1 MCVLSHFN
9 PIQFCDPMDCSLP
22 GSSVH
27 GILQARILQWVAMP
41 SSRGSS
47 WPRDQTHIS
56 CGSCTAGGFFTTLQH
71 LYQMIL
77 LSLISL
83 TSCILFFIVT
93 ASVYILINTSQ
104 KLAFILQPHLF
115 LVLLIIT
122 ILTVVIWYL
131 IVLNCIF
138 QLIREDDH
146 VFTCLLTICMSSL
159 KKIFSDPLPIFN
171 RIVLSLLFF
180 F

>member
-1 MCVLSHFN
+1 MGLSWQGYWSGLPFPTSGHL
-9 PIQFCDPMDCSLP
+9 PDPGIKLMSLA
-22 GSSVH
+22 
-27 GILQARILQWVAMP
+27 L
-41 SSRGSS
+41 
-47 WPRDQTHIS
+47 
-56 CGSCTAGGFFTTLQH
+56 AGGFFTTLQH

-104 KLAFILQPHLF
+104 KLTFILQPHLF

-146 VFTCLLTICMSSL
+146 VFTCLLTIYRSSL
-159 KKIFSDPLPIFN
+159 KKNIFRSSAHLQQDCFIITIFLF
-171 RIVLSLLFF
+171 ILFYFYLSG
-180 F
+180 